1 MKWIFFT
8 GLLLVSLLGLS
19 PLFSLTEEEKA
30 TLPSLSKEKLIQII
44 MIYDQQLTE
53 IESNLTERESLLIDR
68 ETALTKKKDLM
79 ILNENALLEREKTLT
94 ETESHLKLRESLL
107 AESYRLQ
114 KEANSQNFWTGIVY
128 GAGGGIILGAA
139 GSFLLSR

>member
-1 MKWIFFT
+1 MWKRFYT
-8 GLLLVSLLGLS
+8 GFLLALFVVSAVAFG
-19 PLFSLTEEEKA
+19 LTEEEKA
-30 TLPSLSKEKLIQII
+30 TLPNLSKDKLIQII

-139 GSFLLSR
+139 GSFILSR

>member
-30 TLPSLSKEKLIQII
+30 TLPNLSKDKLIQII

-94 ETESHLKLRESLL
+94 ETENHIRLRESLL

-139 GSFLLSR
+139 GSFILSR

>member
-30 TLPSLSKEKLIQII
+30 TLPNLSKDKLIQII

-94 ETESHLKLRESLL
+94 ETESHIRLRESLL

>member
-30 TLPSLSKEKLIQII
+30 TLPNLSKDKLIQII

-53 IESNLTERESLLIDR
+53 TENSLTEKEKLLGEQEQALSKRNDLTLLRES
-68 ETALTKKKDLM
+68 DL
-79 ILNENALLEREKTLT
+79 AEREKTLT
-94 ETESHLKLRESLL
+94 ETESHIRLRESLL